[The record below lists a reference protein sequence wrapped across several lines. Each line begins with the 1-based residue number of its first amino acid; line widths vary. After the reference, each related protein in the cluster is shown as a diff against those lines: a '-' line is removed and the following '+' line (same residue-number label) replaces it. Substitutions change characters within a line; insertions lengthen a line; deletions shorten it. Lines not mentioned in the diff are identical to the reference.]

1 MRATTV
7 CLLQDHKPKSSRPPA
22 SQLSVGMCMC
32 APLSHVWL
40 CYPLDCSL
48 PGFSVHGILQARI
61 LEWVNHSHLQGI
73 FPTQASN
80 PVLHCR
86 QILYHLSHLES
97 PKVPVAPSVWTFL
110 QFYPW
115 LPWRFRPAASASLYK
130 FSLLPPTS
138 VSLERQ
144 EGMVASSG

>member
-1 MRATTV
+1 MRATNV
-7 CLLQDHKPKSSRPPA
+7 RLLHDHKPKSSRPPA
-22 SQLSVGMCMC
+22 SQLSVCICVRRSVMSDCCPM
-32 APLSHVWL
+32 
-40 CYPLDCSL
+40 DCSL
-48 PGFSVHGILQARI
+48 PGFSVHGILQASI

-80 PVLHCR
+80 PDLHCR

-97 PKVPVAPSVWTFL
+97 PKVSVARSVWTFL

-144 EGMVASSG
+144 EEMVASFG